1 MKFSNVA
8 IFAAAALVQAN
19 PAPSPAPS
27 PAPIPDPGLFD
38 DISSWIDGAENKV
51 STFVHGI
58 HTDIDA
64 GLSKGSQIRSAIDS
78 VFKTDAS
85 NVIASLTSEAGSLF
99 SSLSS
104 AEATAT
110 GDAKV
115 SYSSEISKLSASL
128 ASATS
133 EAAAAASSKS
143 KDAAG
148 PAQTA
153 YVAMGALFGG
163 AAILA
168 NM

>member
-27 PAPIPDPGLFD
+27 PAPAPAPGLFG
-38 DISSWIDGAENKV
+38 DISSFIDGAENKV
-51 STFVHGI
+51 STFAAGI
-58 HTDIDA
+58 HSAWDK
-64 GLSKGSQIRSAIDS
+64 GLSQGSRIASDIDS
-78 VFKTDAS
+78 VLHTDAS
-85 NVIASLTSEAGSLF
+85 KVIASLTSEAGSIF

-104 AEATAT
+104 VEATAT
-110 GDAKV
+110 GDAKA
-115 SYSSEISKLSASL
+115 SYSSEISKLSESL

-133 EAAAAASSKS
+133 EAAAAASDKS
-143 KDAAG
+143 KGAAA
-148 PAQTA
+148 PVQTA
-153 YVAMGALFGG
+153 YVAMGALMGG

>member
-1 MKFSNVA
+1 MKFSSIA

-27 PAPIPDPGLFD
+27 PAPAPEPGLFG
-38 DISSWIDGAENKV
+38 DISSFIDGAENKV
-51 STFVHGI
+51 STFAAGI
-58 HTDIDA
+58 HSAWDK
-64 GLSKGSQIRSAIDS
+64 GLSQGSQINSAIDS
-78 VFKTDAS
+78 IFHTDAS
-85 NVIASLTSEAGSLF
+85 KVIASLTSEAGSIF

-104 AEATAT
+104 VEATAT
-110 GDAKV
+110 GDAKA

-133 EAAAAASSKS
+133 EAAAAASDKS
-143 KDAAG
+143 KGAAA

-153 YVAMGALFGG
+153 YVAMGALMGG